1 MMKTSGVR
9 AVFLIL
15 TPVLVICVLAGTVK
29 AIHSS
34 TEGKDPSTRADPVL
48 LNTCLITNDIQRL
61 TTFYER
67 ILGIPPQKSGAEY
80 VEFRTTA
87 GTLALFSAAAQEKYI
102 PGSATAGQNHSAILE
117 FRVANVD
124 AEYGRLHS
132 IVKSWVKG
140 PTTQPWG
147 TRSIY
152 FRDPDG
158 NLMDFFMPG
167 HPNASA
173 CCDRLAGS

>member
-1 MMKTSGVR
+1 MKISGVG
-9 AVFLIL
+9 AVSLFLIVL
-15 TPVLVICVLAGTVK
+15 TSPAKRVQMPVQGGGSESA
-29 AIHSS
+29 S
-34 TEGKDPSTRADPVL
+34 RDPVL
-48 LNTCLITNDIQRL
+48 LNTCLITNDIQKL
-61 TTFYER
+61 TAFYAR
-67 ILGIPPQKSGAEY
+67 ILEIPPQKSGEDY

-87 GTLALFSAAAQEKYI
+87 GTLALFSANAQEKYI

-124 AEYGRLHS
+124 AEYARLHD
-132 IVKSWVKG
+132 IVTSWVKR

-158 NLMDFFMPG
+158 NLVDFFTPARPRG
-167 HPNASA
+167 
-173 CCDRLAGS
+173 